1 MMMRKIL
8 ILCSVLLLAA
18 AGRLSAQEYNWAIGV
33 RGGVTATGISVKHNF
48 DPANSIEALVD
59 FVQGVNVYALYERN
73 IPVIAQGFNFYYGGG
88 VNLGGWEKHDK
99 TRFTMGID
107 GIVGLEYKIQSIPL
121 AFSVDYK
128 PCLNFAGNTGFH
140 AADFGLGIKVAF

>member
-1 MMMRKIL
+1 MFYEEIPDYPFCTGVSSIR
-8 ILCSVLLLAA
+8 AH
-18 AGRLSAQEYNWAIGV
+18 AQDYNWAIGV
-33 RGGVTATGISVKHNF
+33 RGGVTATGLSVKYNF

-73 IPVIAQGFNFYYGGG
+73 MPVITSGFHFYYGGG
-88 VNLGGWEKHDK
+88 VNLGGWEKHGDTK
-99 TRFTMGID
+99 FTAGIN
-107 GIVGLEYKIQSIPL
+107 GIVGLEYKIASIPL

-128 PCLNFAGNTGFH
+128 PCLNFAGHTGFH